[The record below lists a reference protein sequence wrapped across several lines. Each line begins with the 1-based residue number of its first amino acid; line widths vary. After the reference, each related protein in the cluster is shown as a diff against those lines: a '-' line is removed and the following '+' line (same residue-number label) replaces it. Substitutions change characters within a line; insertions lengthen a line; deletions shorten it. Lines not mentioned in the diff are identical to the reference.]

1 MDNKSELSKILKSD
15 FNQIEL
21 NIEEDFSLFDEYG
34 EPIRINNEKILI
46 QNNNEEFNDGDFI
59 TGFDR
64 IDRSDKSIFILKQR
78 ESKHVFKSYC
88 LLNNIQQKIHAE
100 IGSHYFYYSRKSN
113 QDEIAYLLTKMSTCG
128 LLWDSKNKNIIDY
141 GFKEGC
147 DLIDND
153 GNVCTVVCVKYGFV
167 VTNKKDIPI
176 NEAMKL
182 KTLKKVFDIKKL
194 KPFTKVLTRID
205 DDSVW
210 LADVYRG
217 YDEKE
222 NIFNTISGKYK
233 QCVPYNSDTSNL
245 ADTKCDAPEFYKTW
259 TF

>member
-1 MDNKSELSKILKSD
+1 MNNKSELSKILKSD
-15 FNQIEL
+15 FNQTEI
-21 NIEEDFSLFDEYG
+21 NIKKDFSLFDEYG

-46 QNNNEEFNDGDFI
+46 QNRNEEFNDGDFI

-64 IDRSDKSIFILKQR
+64 NNRSDKSIFILKQR
-78 ESKHVFKSYC
+78 KNECVFESYC
-88 LLNNIQQKIHAE
+88 LWNNIQQKIHSE

-113 QDEIAYLLTKMSTCG
+113 QDEIVYLLNKMSTCG

-147 DLIDND
+147 NLIDND
-153 GNVCTVVCVKYGFV
+153 GGVCTVLYVKDGFV

-182 KTLKKVFDIKKL
+182 KTLKKVFDIRKL
-194 KPFTKVLTRID
+194 QPFTKVLTRID

-210 LADVYRG
+210 LANIYG
-217 YDEKE
+217 SYDKKE
-222 NIFNTISGKYK
+222 NVFNTISGRYK
-233 QCVPYNSDTSNL
+233 QCVPYNSDTLNL
-245 ADTKCDAPEFYKTW
+245 IGTKCDAPEFYKTW
-259 TF
+259 VF

>member
-15 FNQIEL
+15 SNQIEI
-21 NIEEDFSLFDEYG
+21 NIKEDFSLFDEHG
-34 EPIRINNEKILI
+34 EPIRINNERVLI
-46 QNNNEEFNDGDFI
+46 QNDNEEFHDGDFI

-64 IDRSDKSIFILKQR
+64 NNRSDKSIFIFKQR
-78 ESKHVFKSYC
+78 KNKHVFESYC
-88 LLNNIQQKIHAE
+88 LLNNINQKIQAE
-100 IGSHYFYYSRKSN
+100 ISSHYFYYSRKSN
-113 QDEIAYLLTKMSTCG
+113 QDEIAYLLTKMSACG

-153 GNVCTVVCVKYGFV
+153 GNICTVVCVKDGYV
-167 VTNKKDIPI
+167 VTDKKYIPI
-176 NEAMKL
+176 DEAMKL
-182 KTLKKVFDIKKL
+182 KKLKKVFNIKKL

-210 LADVYRG
+210 LANIYG
-217 YDEKE
+217 SYDEKE
-222 NIFNTISGKYK
+222 NVFNTISGKYK
-233 QCVPYNSDTSNL
+233 QCVPYNSDTLNL
-245 ADTKCDAPEFYKTW
+245 VGTKCDAPEFYKTW